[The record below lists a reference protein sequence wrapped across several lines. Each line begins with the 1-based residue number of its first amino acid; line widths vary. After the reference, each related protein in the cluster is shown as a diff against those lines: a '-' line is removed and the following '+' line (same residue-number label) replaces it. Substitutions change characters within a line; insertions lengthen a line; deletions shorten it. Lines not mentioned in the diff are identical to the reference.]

1 MKKLVLSLLTAVVV
15 AGVFFSVKAYAFP
28 HDKMC
33 SVIDDEDY
41 GPYDVDKYC
50 DKATVKDRCGY
61 SYTHPDGGT
70 AAVTVPGS
78 KNKKIEPEQ

>member
-1 MKKLVLSLLTAVVV
+1 MKKLVLSLLAAVVV

-28 HDKMC
+28 HDEMC
-33 SVIDDEDY
+33 SVIDDY
-41 GPYDVDKYC
+41 GPYDVDKHC
-50 DKATVKDRCGY
+50 DKATVEDRCGY
-61 SYTHPDGGT
+61 SYTHPDGRT